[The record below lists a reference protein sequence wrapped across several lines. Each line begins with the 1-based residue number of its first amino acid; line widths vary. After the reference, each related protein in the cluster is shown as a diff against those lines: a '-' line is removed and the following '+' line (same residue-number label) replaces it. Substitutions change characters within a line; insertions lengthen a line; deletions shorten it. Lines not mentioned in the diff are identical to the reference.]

1 MGQLFRELMFL
12 FKQSKSILIQLA
24 AILLASLVGGAIV
37 GSTFSFLVVAYNL
50 SKNNI
55 ANAFI
60 LFVSL
65 LLFSDSITPMFMN
78 AAKSK
83 DFIALLMGGFA
94 LLKYKNAL
102 NKSFL
107 AYFWPYLLVA
117 LLGLVFV
124 NSRLIG
130 FQKLLSYGLLLVVVP
145 TYLVQIFQKPGA
157 ASFLRNLFFVFF
169 VLYGFSILMSR
180 ISPGSYAYLG
190 RFNGIHRNPNGVG
203 IFSALLIMNLFLVR
217 DLFPKLLTQKVFYS
231 FVAVFL
237 LAILLA
243 ASRNAMLSLGV
254 FFLFRFIRVNFFVGF
269 VLVLIIGSGYGL
281 IMALVEQFATA
292 YNLTEEVRVDTLSYA
307 SGRIYIWDACW
318 REIQNH
324 FWIGHGFTY
333 EEYSKWDQK
342 YYAEIPMLIHNYG
355 NIHSSYLTIW
365 LNTGFL
371 GLLSFLIGIIR
382 LVFKGQKIS
391 VSIAP
396 FFFGAV
402 IIGIFESYMVASL
415 NPYTWQLWFGLTLAA
430 FIPGIKYRKPM
441 PKLKVKEPEQEL

>member
-1 MGQLFRELMFL
+1 MAQLFREFMFL
-12 FKQSKSILIQLA
+12 FRQSKSILIQLA
-24 AILLASLVGGAIV
+24 AILLSSLVGGAIV
-37 GSTFSFLVVAYNL
+37 GSTISFLVVAYNL

-55 ANAFI
+55 INAFT

-83 DFIALLMGGFA
+83 DFIALLMGGYA

-102 NKSFL
+102 NKSFFV
-107 AYFWPYLLVA
+107 YFWPYLLFA
-117 LLGLVFV
+117 LLGLIFV

-130 FQKLLSYGLLLVVVP
+130 FQKLVSYGLLLVLVP

-157 ASFLRNLFFVFF
+157 ANFLRNLFFVFF

-180 ISPGSYAYLG
+180 ISPDSYAYLG

-231 FVAVFL
+231 FVAVFFI
-237 LAILLA
+237 AILLA

-254 FFLFRFIRVNFFVGF
+254 FFLFRFVRVKFFTGF
-269 VLVLIIGSGYGL
+269 VLVLIIGSGYGV
-281 IMALVEQFATA
+281 IMSLVEQFAIA

-307 SGRIYIWDACW
+307 SGRIYIWEACW
-318 REIQNH
+318 QEIQNH

-342 YYAEIPMLIHNYG
+342 YYSQIPMLIHNYG
-355 NIHSSYLTIW
+355 NIHNSYLTIW
-365 LNTGFL
+365 LNTGLL
-371 GLLSFLIGIIR
+371 GLISFLIGIII

-391 VSIAP
+391 KSIAP

-430 FIPGIKYRKPM
+430 FIPGIKYLKPQQNR
-441 PKLKVKEPEQEL
+441 KEPAQES